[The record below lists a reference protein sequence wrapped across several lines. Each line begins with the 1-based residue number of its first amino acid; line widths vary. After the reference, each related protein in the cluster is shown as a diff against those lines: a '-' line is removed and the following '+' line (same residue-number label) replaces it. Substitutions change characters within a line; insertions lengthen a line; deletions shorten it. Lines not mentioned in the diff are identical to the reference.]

1 MFGMKIEN
9 YKKTEL
15 LKTSQTCWTKI
26 DGVRVTKLS
35 CQAVC
40 PVKDPLSGENFN
52 LLGLI
57 KVYLDLISVSADN
70 LTYLPNK

>member
-9 YKKTEL
+9 YKETEL

-40 PVKDPLSGENFN
+40 PFKDLLSGKNFN